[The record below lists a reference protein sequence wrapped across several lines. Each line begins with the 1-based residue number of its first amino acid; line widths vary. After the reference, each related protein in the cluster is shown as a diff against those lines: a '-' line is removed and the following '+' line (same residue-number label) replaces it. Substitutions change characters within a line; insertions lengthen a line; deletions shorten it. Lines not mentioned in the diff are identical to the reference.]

1 MCTSLFF
8 KYSIRELLGK
18 DGLRCN
24 ICETECTDDKIR
36 GRKISTL
43 KKLAIGNFMYDNY
56 LSTLKNYI
64 YIYIIYIMFIFCRRT
79 YMVLFEEIF
88 VTRKLEVYL
97 QFETML
103 KRIYANFNLEV

>member
-1 MCTSLFF
+1 MCTLLFF

-64 YIYIIYIMFIFCRRT
+64 YIYISYTLCSYFVEEHIWFSSKRYLLLENWKYIYNSRLC
-79 YMVLFEEIF
+79 
-88 VTRKLEVYL
+88 
-97 QFETML
+97 
-103 KRIYANFNLEV
+103 

>member
-18 DGLRCN
+18 DRLRCN

-64 YIYIIYIMFIFCRRT
+64 YIYHIHYVHILSKNIYGSLRRDICYSKT
-79 YMVLFEEIF
+79 GSIS
-88 VTRKLEVYL
+88 TIRD
-97 QFETML
+97 
-103 KRIYANFNLEV
+103 YAKENIC